1 MQRDCGN
8 KDLEELVQD
17 LLPRAVLIETLN
29 SFIETDWTVGEFT
42 TIQLPL
48 EVV

>member
-1 MQRDCGN
+1 MQRDRGN

-17 LLPRAVLIETLN
+17 LLPRAVLTETLN